1 LRTSRAA
8 VRCTRDLKL
17 KPHERERR
25 RPVVFTVSASAPL
38 YLIDA
43 SVFIFRAYYSVPN
56 TLTDADGQP
65 VNAVHGF
72 GRFLGDL
79 IEHESPSHIAVAFDQ
94 SLTISFRNKLYPAY
108 KANREPAPIELK
120 RQFAWCRELCRAFG
134 LADFSS
140 DEYEADDLI
149 GTLATQARAQ
159 GRPTIVVSRDKDLS
173 QLIRPG
179 DVYWDYIGETRYG
192 YADIPGR
199 FGVLPER
206 MADFLA
212 LTGDAVDNIRGVPGI
227 GKKTAS
233 LLLQHY
239 SSLEEIYANLD
250 AILKLKMR
258 NAGFVVGQLRDHQEA
273 VYLARKLTAIACDA
287 PMGDGSTQL
296 QRRSPNLES
305 LNALYDTF
313 GFGRLLRNQAERIV
327 AKVQSSN
334 AAVTGLP
341 FGG

>member
-1 LRTSRAA
+1 MA
-8 VRCTRDLKL
+8 D
-17 KPHERERR
+17 
-25 RPVVFTVSASAPL
+25 APL

-43 SVFIFRAYYSVPN
+43 SVFIFRAYYSVPI
-56 TLTDADGQP
+56 TLTDGDGQP

-79 IEHESPSHIAVAFDQ
+79 IEKELPQHIAVAFDQ
-94 SLTISFRNKLYPAY
+94 SLTTSFRNKLYPAY

-120 RQFAWCRELCRAFG
+120 RQFDWCRQLCRAYG

-140 DEYEADDLI
+140 AEYEADDLI
-149 GTLATQARAQ
+149 GTLAMHARVQ
-159 GRPTIVVSRDKDLS
+159 GRSTVVVTRDKDLS

-179 DVYWDYIGETRYG
+179 DVYWDYIGETRYEYG
-192 YADIPGR
+192 DISER

-233 LLLQHY
+233 MLLSHY
-239 SSLEEIYANLD
+239 ESLDHLYDNLD
-250 AILKLKMR
+250 AVLKLKIR
-258 NAGFVVGQLRDHQEA
+258 NVGFVVGQLRDHRDA
-273 VYLARKLTAIACDA
+273 AYLARQLTMIACDA
-287 PMGDGSTQL
+287 PLQDLATL
-296 QRRSPNLES
+296 QRRLPNMQA

-313 GFGRLLRNQAERIV
+313 GFGRLLRNQAERIGE
-327 AKVQSSN
+327 K
-334 AAVTGLP
+334 GLHA
-341 FGG
+341 